1 MAMVMLL
8 LLGYRIVLFWVGA
21 MTSMTEEVRGRIFLG
36 ALFLNGGKMIG
47 RTKREMENG
56 GKKGWRPD
64 TESSHHQKQPNHSH
78 TARTHRPSTMHTIES
93 MIERRHKAV

>member
-56 GKKGWRPD
+56 GKNCLANMWRRNSRD
-64 TESSHHQKQPNHSH
+64 EIM
-78 TARTHRPSTMHTIES
+78 AG
-93 MIERRHKAV
+93 RR